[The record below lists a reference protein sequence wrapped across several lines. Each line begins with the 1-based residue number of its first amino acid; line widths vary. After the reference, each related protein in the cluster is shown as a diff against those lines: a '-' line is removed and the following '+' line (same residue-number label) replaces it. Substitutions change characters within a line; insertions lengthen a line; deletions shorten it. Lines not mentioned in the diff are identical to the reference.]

1 MEFSIKNGNPE
12 KQRNACVIVGV
23 FEHRKL
29 SEAAIEIDRVSDG
42 YLASL
47 LRRGDMD
54 GKLGSTLMVHNVPGS
69 LCERVLLVGCGKER
83 DFTDRAY
90 RQAVM
95 ASVKAL
101 DGTGAADAASFLA
114 ELPVKRRDLGWR
126 VEQMVEVTSDAV
138 YRFAHPSC
146 KKAEERRGLSKLII
160 NVPQRNDLRR
170 VEQALHRGLAIAG
183 GVRMAKDLGNL
194 PGNICTPAYLAEQ
207 AAELAKSYNL
217 EIEVLERADM
227 EKLGM
232 GSLLSVARGSRQPPK
247 LIVVQY
253 KKGKASQKPIALVGK
268 GITFDAGGISLKPAG
283 EMDEMKYDMCG
294 AASVL
299 GTLKA
304 VAELDLPINLVVAIP
319 ASENLPDGNASKP
332 GDIVTSMSGQTIEVL
347 NTDAEGRL
355 VLCDAMTYV
364 EKYEPETVVDIA
376 TLTGACVIAL
386 GHHVSGLFGNDDS
399 LVKELTNAGDESFDR
414 AWHMPMWDEYQ
425 DQIKSNF
432 ADMANIGGRPGGSIT
447 AACFLSRFAKKFRWA
462 HLDIAGTAWRS
473 GKDKG
478 ATGRPVS
485 LLTHF
490 IMKCAGHH

>member
-29 SEAAIEIDRVSDG
+29 SEAALEIDRASDG
-42 YLASL
+42 YLGSL

-54 GKLGSTLMVHNVPGS
+54 GKLGSTLMVHNVPGT

-83 DFTDRAY
+83 EFTDRAY
-90 RQAVM
+90 RQAAL

-146 KKAEERRGLSKLII
+146 KKSEERRGLSKLII

-170 VEQALHRGLAIAG
+170 VEHALHRGLAIAG
-183 GVRMAKDLGNL
+183 GVRLAKDLGNL
-194 PGNICTPAYLAEQ
+194 PGNICTPTYLAEQ
-207 AAELAKSYNL
+207 AGELAKSYNL
-217 EIEVLERADM
+217 QIEVLERPEM

-247 LIVVQY
+247 LIVLQY

-294 AASVL
+294 AASAL

-304 VAELDLPINLVVAIP
+304 VAELDLPINLIVVIP
-319 ASENLPDGNASKP
+319 ASENLPDGDANKP

-425 DQIKSNF
+425 DQLKSNF

-447 AACFLSRFAKKFRWA
+447 AACFLSRFAKKFNWA
-462 HLDIAGTAWRS
+462 HLDIAGTAWKS

-478 ATGRPVS
+478 ATGRPVP

-490 IMKCAGHH
+490 LIKRSGHR